1 MNIVNIKFFSPL
13 KCMPFLC
20 QPLHSTLPSISDNH
34 LGCNFGGDHHPL
46 PFKLSCDNP
55 SLCVT
60 FYLPNDFISH
70 TCGDEISPPI
80 LHNNLVVKTYYAT
93 IIIV

>member
-1 MNIVNIKFFSPL
+1 MNEYSKYKILFPSL

-20 QPLHSTLPSISDNH
+20 QPLHSTLPSIRDNH

-60 FYLPNDFISH
+60 FYLPNDFISQQL
-70 TCGDEISPPI
+70 PPCV
-80 LHNNLVVKTYYAT
+80 LYTYMWG
-93 IIIV
+93 

>member
-1 MNIVNIKFFSPL
+1 MNIVNIELILFASL

-20 QPLHSTLPSISDNH
+20 QPLHSTLPSIRDNH

-46 PFKLSCDNP
+46 PFKLSCDDP

-60 FYLPNDFISH
+60 FCLANAFISQQL
-70 TCGDEISPPI
+70 PPCV
-80 LHNNLVVKTYYAT
+80 LYTYT
-93 IIIV
+93 WG